1 MQPNFQIV
9 TLYKR
14 KSQHLKINKTKEM
27 SANINSIM
35 QPELKIDYQVLR
47 KSVLLLRAI
56 NHKMRQEMIRIIDE
70 TGKITVTDLYVRMRL
85 EQSVAS
91 QHLALLRRSGVVFTT
106 RDGKYIYYSVDQ
118 SRMEEIN
125 RLLGE
130 LVR

>member
-1 MQPNFQIV
+1 
-9 TLYKR
+9 
-14 KSQHLKINKTKEM
+14 M